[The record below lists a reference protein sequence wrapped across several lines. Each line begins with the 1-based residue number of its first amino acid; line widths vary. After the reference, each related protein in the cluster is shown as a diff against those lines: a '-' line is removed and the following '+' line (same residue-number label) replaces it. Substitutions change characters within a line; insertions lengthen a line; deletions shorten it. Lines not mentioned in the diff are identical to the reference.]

1 MSYSV
6 SQTSDIKL
14 AIKYKQNDFSLFV
27 NGTQASTSSGNVF
40 SSGTLND
47 LSFDSGSG
55 AEDFFGKVKCVAV
68 FKEALSNDL
77 LERLTGEGFES
88 FRLLAEA
95 NNYTII

>member
-27 NGTQASTSSGNVF
+27 NGIQASTSSGNVF
-40 SSGTLND
+40 TSGTLDD

-55 AEDFFGKVKCVAV
+55 AEDFYGKVKCVAV
-68 FKEALSNDL
+68 FKEALSNEEL
-77 LERLTGEGFES
+77 ACLTS
-88 FRLLAEA
+88 QS
-95 NNYTII
+95 